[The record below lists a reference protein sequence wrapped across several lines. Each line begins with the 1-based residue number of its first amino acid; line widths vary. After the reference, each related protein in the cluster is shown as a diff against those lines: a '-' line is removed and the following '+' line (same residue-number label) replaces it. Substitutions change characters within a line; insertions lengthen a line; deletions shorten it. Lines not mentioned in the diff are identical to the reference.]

1 MDALQRTLQKLIAG
15 GEEGARTVSA
25 SLRRTLAAA
34 LALQQR
40 QVGPHSV
47 PRISSPVC
55 AHLAGQEDSLNG
67 WCIDAY
73 VCVYTARW
81 RDR

>member
-15 GEEGARTVSA
+15 GDDGARTVPA

-40 QVGPHSV
+40 QVGPHIRGTSHLQ
-47 PRISSPVC
+47 PVC
-55 AHLAGQEDSLNG
+55 AHIAGQELTERL
-67 WCIDAY
+67 
-73 VCVYTARW
+73 VH
-81 RDR
+81 